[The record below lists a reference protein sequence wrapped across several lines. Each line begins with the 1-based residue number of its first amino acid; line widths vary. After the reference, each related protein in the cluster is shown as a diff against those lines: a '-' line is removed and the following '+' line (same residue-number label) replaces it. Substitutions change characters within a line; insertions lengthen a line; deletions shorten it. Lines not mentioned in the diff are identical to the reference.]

1 MSGVARKCTELRDTR
16 ILLLT
21 SLREGTGNAVT
32 AARLAELIPAAHCF
46 LLDINALPDAEAL
59 RKHVCEC
66 HVGLVLG
73 IHAYRAGRL
82 LVGCGVPFAIV
93 LGGTDMN
100 VMLHDEPKRLVM
112 LDALAQAGA
121 IIAFNQ
127 ELLGRL
133 LEAMPEARPK
143 TFLVPQAVRTSLV
156 RLDAEGGDLDTV
168 GGLGAG
174 EAHELRRR
182 LELEADDVLLLLPAG
197 LRPVKDVLFG
207 AREVAAWHAREPRLC
222 LRIVGPELDS
232 AYAAQVRAALQELGS
247 PRGVAYVGAL
257 PQHELH
263 AAMRQARLVLNT
275 STSEG
280 MCNSLLEAM
289 LVGTPVLARA
299 NPGNAALLGHDGTMG
314 LLFETADEL
323 VQRAEVLLADTA
335 LGARLA
341 QAAAEHVTQHHSA
354 QAETEGYRAALQL
367 ALDLPKVMVDTR
379 GGHS

>member
-1 MSGVARKCTELRDTR
+1 MRLQRD
-16 ILLLT
+16 
-21 SLREGTGNAVT
+21 
-32 AARLAELIPAAHCF
+32 
-46 LLDINALPDAEAL
+46 
-59 RKHVCEC
+59 
-66 HVGLVLG
+66 
-73 IHAYRAGRL
+73 
-82 LVGCGVPFAIV
+82 
-93 LGGTDMN
+93 
-100 VMLHDEPKRLVM
+100 
-112 LDALAQAGA
+112 
-121 IIAFNQ
+121 
-127 ELLGRL
+127 
-133 LEAMPEARPK
+133 MPC
-143 TFLVPQAVRTSLV
+143 
-156 RLDAEGGDLDTV
+156 
-168 GGLGAG
+168 
-174 EAHELRRR
+174 RRR
-182 LELEADDVLLLLPAG
+182 LELEVDDVLLLLPAG

-263 AAMRQARLVLNT
+263 AAMRQARCARAVNLNHPSCAGTRPTDECPALQARLVLNT